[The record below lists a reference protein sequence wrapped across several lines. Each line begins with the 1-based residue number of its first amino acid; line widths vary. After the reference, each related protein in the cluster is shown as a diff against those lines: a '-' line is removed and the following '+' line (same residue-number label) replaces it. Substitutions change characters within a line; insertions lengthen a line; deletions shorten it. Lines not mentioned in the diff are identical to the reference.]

1 MTTMSA
7 TRTPLPS
14 QRHRAGTAG
23 TAATERPARFGDV
36 VRAEWIK
43 IRTVRSTIWT
53 LISLIVLSVGVT
65 ALSAGTAAR
74 GLADGTQP
82 DPLGAFLTVG
92 LNFGQVA
99 AMVLGVLVISGEYGT
114 GTVRSSVAA
123 VPLRGRLVL
132 AKALVL
138 SSVLLVVGTVTAF
151 AGFFAANVF
160 LRAEGIG
167 ASLSDDGVL
176 RAMFGGGLYLA
187 VLGIFAMA
195 IGLLVRHTAG
205 ALTLSI
211 ALIFVLGNVTM
222 LLPGSLGE
230 WTTKLMPGNAGG
242 SVAQVAPF
250 GLDLLDPWVGFAV
263 FVGQTVLLLLP
274 GTWLFRRRDT

>member
-1 MTTMSA
+1 MSTITLTEDTA
-7 TRTPLPS
+7 PSRTRRAS
-14 QRHRAGTAG
+14 DVGIHRK
-23 TAATERPARFGDV
+23 ERPVGFGATLQ
-36 VRAEWIK
+36 AEWIK

-53 LISLIVLSVGVT
+53 LISLIALSVGVT
-65 ALSAGTAAR
+65 ALSAATAAP
-74 GLADGTQP
+74 GLADGSQP

-92 LNFGQVA
+92 LSFGQVA
-99 AMVLGVLVISGEYGT
+99 ALVLGVLVISGEYGT
-114 GTVRSSVAA
+114 GTVRSSIAA
-123 VPLRGRLVL
+123 VPHRGRLVA

-138 SSVLLVVGTVTAF
+138 GSILLVFGTATAF
-151 AGFFAANVF
+151 AGFYAANLF
-160 LRAEGIG
+160 FNAEGIG

-187 VLGIFAMA
+187 VLGIFAMG
-195 IGLLVRHTAG
+195 IGLMVRHTAG

-263 FVGQTVLLLLP
+263 FVGQAALLLLV
-274 GTWLFRRRDT
+274 GTWLFRRRDA